1 MEDDKKMR
9 MIKAKIER
17 EIESCERYI
26 KDLKEHNGD
35 KNAIIYTGYEQ
46 TTLTNLLAYV
56 KYVEN
61 LDK

>member
-17 EIESCERYI
+17 EIESCKNYI
-26 KDLKEHNGD
+26 KSLKEHNGD
-35 KNAIIYTGYEQ
+35 QNAIIYTGYEQ
-46 TTLTNLLAYV
+46 TTLENLLAFV

-61 LDK
+61 EK